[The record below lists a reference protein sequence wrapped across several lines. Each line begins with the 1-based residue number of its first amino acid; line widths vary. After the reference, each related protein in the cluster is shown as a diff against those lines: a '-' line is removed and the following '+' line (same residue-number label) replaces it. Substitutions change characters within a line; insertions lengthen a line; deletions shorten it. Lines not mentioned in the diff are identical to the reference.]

1 MSPPPQ
7 GVGPV
12 PSPGRSDTNSSERP
26 YTGVGQKS
34 ALGELMGAP
43 RLRGVPQGSPMLAR
57 SAAQISLP
65 PVVPGR
71 FDASIKLRPSALS
84 MGQPSANPG
93 TLTSLTS
100 VAVLKSALAPGC
112 GGPPALAEALR
123 TARSALA
130 TTVQARF

>member
-12 PSPGRSDTNSSERP
+12 PSAGRSETKSSDRP
-26 YTGVGQKS
+26 CTGVGQKS
-34 ALGELMGAP
+34 ADAVLMGAP

-65 PVVPGR
+65 PAVPGR
-71 FDASIKLRPSALS
+71 FDANNKLSPSAVS
-84 MGQPSANPG
+84 MGQPSPKPG
-93 TLTSLTS
+93 TLTSLTR
-100 VAVLKSALAPGC
+100 VAVLKSDFATED

-123 TARSALA
+123 TARRPLA
-130 TTVQARF
+130 TT